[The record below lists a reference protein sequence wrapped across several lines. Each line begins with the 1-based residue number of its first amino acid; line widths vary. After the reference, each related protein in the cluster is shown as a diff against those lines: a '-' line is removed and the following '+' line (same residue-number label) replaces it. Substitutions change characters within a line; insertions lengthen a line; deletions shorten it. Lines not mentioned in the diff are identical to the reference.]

1 MNTDGLELSYNKDN
15 FRLFASHINSMKKN
29 VKLLRRPNYSLG
41 FMHNYDFVND
51 VSLTTNYKYK
61 GKHLDIHN
69 SNWSTISMPET
80 HLLDLSLTK
89 TFYGIN
95 FGVTM
100 SNVLDEKYQSPHGF
114 SQDGRSFYF
123 ALSSNF

>member
-1 MNTDGLELSYNKDN
+1 
-15 FRLFASHINSMKKN
+15 MKKN
-29 VKLLRRPNYSLG
+29 VKQLRRPNYSLG

-114 SQDGRSFYF
+114 SQDGRSFNF
-123 ALSSNF
+123 ALSSNFR